1 MIKVPFILN
10 HVCCDLL
17 RCCRLSAKMLCCCR
31 SNPGHGFVLLPW
43 AARGLPLSFHSS
55 PKKLSRVTLNP
66 WYNSC
71 CIKVS
76 REKCLVVT
84 KTVNVRRLTLRISNG
99 SRQFARYQLLSTL
112 ILKFLML
119 LFRLSA
125 NFSLAEVNLDN
136 KQPHELMNFRKQ
148 RENETVLK

>member
-1 MIKVPFILN
+1 MVFVQITEISLSSHKLFYNPGSKTKQTVKIKVPFVLN

-43 AARGLPLSFHSS
+43 ATRGLPLSFHSS

-99 SRQFARYQLLSTL
+99 PS
-112 ILKFLML
+112 
-119 LFRLSA
+119 
-125 NFSLAEVNLDN
+125 
-136 KQPHELMNFRKQ
+136 
-148 RENETVLK
+148 